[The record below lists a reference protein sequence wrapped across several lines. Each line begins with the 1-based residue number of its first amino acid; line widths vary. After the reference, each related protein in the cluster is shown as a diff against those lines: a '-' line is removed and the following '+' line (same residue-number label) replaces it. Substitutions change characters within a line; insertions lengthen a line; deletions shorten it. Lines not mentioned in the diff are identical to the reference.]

1 MRVATQMVAADK
13 HALRAASDA
22 VKEGTNAEAAHKLCK
37 QAVAEL

>member
-22 VKEGTNAEAAHKLCK
+22 VKEGIGLDLA
-37 QAVAEL
+37 